1 MLFLKAEIAQLQPPP
16 LTSQKAYRVEPRGIM
31 SESFIAAAAV
41 RAADARTAAPRARE
55 QRAAFANVGGPHPL
69 DADTVDLAAFPV
81 GWAWLVRDL
90 QLGLSE
96 ASAAAVEAFL
106 DDVGLRSAFVVRDN
120 LVNYKKVLLG
130 IYRSSVCLSHDLR
143 RLVTFFR
150 APPSTFADG
159 ETGEAAAAGG
169 DGRAFFRPSVH
180 RQLSDALSATDGAVG
195 CLLDGRRFTKAVC
208 CVPRHPDAHYPAR
221 GVAPVR
227 VFGQPAAHCRI
238 AGLLSEPLPGAL
250 KCWRLLVQAREA

>member
-1 MLFLKAEIAQLQPPP
+1 
-16 LTSQKAYRVEPRGIM
+16 M

-106 DDVGLRSAFVVRDN
+106 DDVGLRSAFVVR
-120 LVNYKKVLLG
+120 
-130 IYRSSVCLSHDLR
+130 
-143 RLVTFFR
+143 
-150 APPSTFADG
+150 
-159 ETGEAAAAGG
+159 
-169 DGRAFFRPSVH
+169 
-180 RQLSDALSATDGAVG
+180 Q
-195 CLLDGRRFTKAVC
+195 
-208 CVPRHPDAHYPAR
+208 
-221 GVAPVR
+221 
-227 VFGQPAAHCRI
+227 
-238 AGLLSEPLPGAL
+238 
-250 KCWRLLVQAREA
+250 W